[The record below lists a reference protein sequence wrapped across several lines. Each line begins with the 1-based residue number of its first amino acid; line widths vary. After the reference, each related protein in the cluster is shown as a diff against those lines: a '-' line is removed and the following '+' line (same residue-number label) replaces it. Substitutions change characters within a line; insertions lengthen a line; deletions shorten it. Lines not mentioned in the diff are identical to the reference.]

1 MKNRIKNFFYGAGA
15 ALSVG
20 LMSVMSNV
28 ACAEPHSDSL
38 TPDVKKTLENNGTS
52 SDALD
57 GLTSTVTGI
66 GKASYNLLFTAALFI
81 GISAFI
87 ISIII
92 LIVSNPQNRQDAKD
106 SIIHKIFAFVLLGAV
121 VAIVVGAVGVG
132 RQINFG

>member
-28 ACAEPHSDSL
+28 ACASDSL
-38 TPDVKKTLENNGTS
+38 TPDVKATLENKGTG

-66 GKASYNLLFTAALFI
+66 GQAGYKLVYTATLFI
-81 GISAFI
+81 GLIALG
-87 ISIII
+87 ISIVAL
-92 LIVSNPQNRQDAKD
+92 LISNTQNRQDAKD
-106 SIIHKIFAFVLLGAV
+106 SIIRKIFAFVLLGAL
-121 VAIVVGAVGVG
+121 VAIVVGAVGIG